1 MVTHRLFSI
10 RIMDAA
16 RIVTSAILGMDFE
29 TVIVNGKTYIV
40 TPPTI
45 KRLAGAGYYLSN
57 INEGKSVRDLLL
69 SLGDAEAVAHA
80 LSWMIQGDD
89 GLFEELS
96 LGTFEEVVEALD
108 VVYSLISVKPFLKL
122 SGLARNVANLT
133 AKPKL

>member
-1 MVTHRLFSI
+1 MVTTRFFSI

-45 KRLAGAGYYLSN
+45 KKLAGAGYYLSN

-96 LGTFEEVVEALD
+96 LGTFEEVVDALD
-108 VVYSLISVKPFLKL
+108 VAYSLISVRPFSKL
-122 SGLARNVANLT
+122 SGLASNVANLT
-133 AKPKL
+133 AKPKP

>member
-1 MVTHRLFSI
+1 
-10 RIMDAA
+10 MDAA

-29 TVIVNGKTYIV
+29 MVMVNGKTYIV

-45 KRLAGAGYYLSN
+45 KRLAGAGYYLSCVKD
-57 INEGKSVRDLLL
+57 GKSVKELLL
-69 SLGDAEAVAHA
+69 SLGDVEAAAHA

-96 LGTFEEVVEALD
+96 LGRFEEVVEALD
-108 VVYSLISVKPFLKL
+108 VAYSLISVKPFLKL

>member
-69 SLGDAEAVAHA
+69 SLGHA

-96 LGTFEEVVEALD
+96 LGTFEEVVDALD
-108 VVYSLISVKPFLKL
+108 VAYSLISVRPFSKL

-133 AKPKL
+133 AKPKP